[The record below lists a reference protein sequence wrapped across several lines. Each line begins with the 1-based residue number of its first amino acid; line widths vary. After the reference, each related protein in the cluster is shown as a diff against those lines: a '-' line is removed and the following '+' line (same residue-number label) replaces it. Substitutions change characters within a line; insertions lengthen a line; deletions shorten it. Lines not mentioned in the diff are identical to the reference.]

1 MRGKR
6 ITKKAGAFLALV
18 LAGQAVLGTGHTYAS
33 EFINGQTVREFKLSK
48 AATFKEVAYHTS
60 KVNQDVFMIETK
72 IGDPNTQIKVGV
84 PNPISSL
91 MTVSK
96 RAKLDNRAGHYVV
109 GAVNASF
116 FRSND
121 KYGFAP
127 TGILSQNN
135 KIVNYGV
142 VTADSTS
149 PMNIAVGFGIGA
161 NGEPIIDY
169 TRPKLSFGFNGKTL
183 PLYSMNSVREG
194 NTGILYTKENKLTT
208 SGTNEWGTEIVI
220 TNASKD
226 PAQIGFGDTIT
237 GTVSEI
243 TRMTQPGDRKI
254 PTGGMIVSFA
264 GKDFADQLSSLKKG
278 DTVSVS
284 ADIETKWKDAKFI
297 LGSGPLLVRNGKV
310 EISMSANDYLV
321 KDRAPRT
328 VVAYDADYKKLFFIV
343 NDGRS
348 RASSGSSLTA
358 MANYLISLGADYAM
372 NLDGGGSSAMVAR
385 TYGAYEPVLM
395 NTPSDGG
402 ERAVSSILEV
412 VNTAPIGTAGA
423 AMLVLGSAPNKL
435 EVGMKTAISLKY
447 ALDENY
453 NPMNLSAPQLTWKVE
468 GGVGVMEGN
477 TFVAKA
483 EGKGTIVASM
493 GGASARIPVTV
504 TNSNPIPAG
513 TKYLTL
519 ESFNSLTNWG
529 TQTAR
534 SKVALSTDSYFAREG
549 SSAKV
554 DYDFT
559 NSGGGTAAAYLEAK
573 TAIPV
578 NGKPASLGIWAY
590 NDGSGHWLRG
600 EVIDVNGQTQ
610 RIDFTEPG
618 GMTWKGW
625 GYSEAKLNANLA
637 FPIKFK
643 QLYFA
648 ETDAAKHNKGTIY
661 FDKLQA
667 VYDASYVEPAFTDLD
682 KASWAKSSIVQLTK
696 QSIISG
702 YPNGKFG
709 PNDNI
714 TRLQAATMI
723 SKQMKLKTSNVKNPG
738 FADVTPSTYGYGTI
752 AAVASIG
759 AMNGFV
765 DGTFRPDATLS
776 RGEMASI
783 IERAYDLKGTTT
795 KSFSDVKKGYWA
807 YQSIQTVLANGITGG
822 YTDGTFR
829 PNNPITRAEFSSM
842 LDRYINK

>member
-6 ITKKAGAFLALV
+6 VTKKAGAFLALV
-18 LAGQAVLGTGHTYAS
+18 LAGQTFLGAGHTYAS
-33 EFINGQTVREFKLSK
+33 EFINGKTVKEFKLSK
-48 AATFKEVAYHTS
+48 AATFKEITYSTS
-60 KVNQDVFMIETK
+60 TVNQDIFMVETK

-121 KYGFAP
+121 KYGYAP
-127 TGILSQNN
+127 TGVLSQDN

-169 TRPKLSFGFNGKTL
+169 TRPSLSFGFNGKTL

-194 NTGILYTKENKLTT
+194 NTGILYTKNNKLTT

-220 TNASKD
+220 TNTSKD

-243 TRMTQPGDRKI
+243 TRMTQPGDRTI
-254 PTGGMIVSFA
+254 PAGGMIVSFA
-264 GKDFADQLSSLKKG
+264 GKDYADQLAGLKKG

-284 ADIETKWKDAKFI
+284 ADIEAKWKDAKFI
-297 LGSGPLLVRNGKV
+297 VGSGPLLVRNGKV

-348 RASSGSSLTA
+348 KASSGSSLTA
-358 MANYLISLGADYAM
+358 MANYLILLGADYAM

-385 TYGAYEPVLM
+385 PYGAYEPVLM
-395 NTPSDGG
+395 NTPSDGV

-412 VNTAPIGTAGA
+412 VNTAPTGA
-423 AMLVLGSAPNKL
+423 AAILVLGSAPTL
-435 EVGMKTAISLKY
+435 EVGMKAAIPLKY

-453 NPMNLSAPQLTWKVE
+453 NPMSLSASQLTWTVE

-477 TFVAKA
+477 TFVAKT

-493 GGASARIPVTV
+493 GGAVARIPVTV
-504 TNSNPIPAG
+504 ANSVPAG
-513 TKYLTL
+513 TKYLAL
-519 ESFNSLTNWG
+519 DHFNSLSNWG

-534 SKVALSTDSYFAREG
+534 STVALSSSSYFAREG

-559 NSGGGTAAAYLEAK
+559 NSGGGTAAAYIEANQS
-573 TAIPV
+573 IPV
-578 NGKPASLGIWAY
+578 NGKPVAIGVWTY

-600 EVIDVNGQTQ
+600 EVIDANGQTQ
-610 RIDFTEPG
+610 KIDFTEPG
-618 GMTWKGW
+618 GMTWKSW
-625 GYSEAKLNANLA
+625 GYSEAKLDSNLA

-661 FDKLQA
+661 FENLQA
-667 VYDASYVEPAFTDLD
+667 VYDAAYVEPAFTDLE
-682 KASWAKSSIVQLTK
+682 KAPWAKSSILQLTS

-702 YPNGKFG
+702 YPNGQFG

-723 SKQMKLKTSNVKNPG
+723 SKQMKLATSNVKDPG
-738 FADVTPSTYGYGTI
+738 FADVTPNTYGYGTI

-759 AMNGFV
+759 AMGGFT

-783 IERAYDLKGTTT
+783 IERAYDLEGTTT
-795 KSFSDVKKGYWA
+795 KSFSDVKPGYWA
-807 YQSIQTVLANGITGG
+807 YNSIQTILANGITGG

-829 PNNPITRAEFSSM
+829 PNSPITRAEFSSM
-842 LDRYINK
+842 LDRYIN